1 MTLEELEPMRYV
13 VIAAAAIV
21 LNLPTQPP
29 VRPPEGQN
37 STFKVRRF
45 NQNPIIRPEMLPG
58 RDGDNINGPSL
69 IRAPEWLPNRLGR
82 YYLYFAHHAGT
93 YIRLAYAD
101 DLGGPW
107 TVHKPGT
114 LRNEQTVCGKSHIAS
129 PDVHVDDAAREIRMY
144 FHCFAN
150 GGNDQVTLVATSK
163 DGITFTSGSQPLGP
177 SYFRGFRWKGTH
189 YALAMP
195 GLFLRSGTG
204 LSDFERGQTL
214 FNEHMRHSAVKLDGD
229 VLSVFYTI
237 VGDVPERILLS
248 RIRLAA
254 DWQQWKESAPEVI
267 LEPETEY
274 EGASIALKPS
284 VRGLALGRLRELRDP
299 AIFEEAGRTYL
310 LYTVAGESGIAIG
323 ELVSQQH

>member
-1 MTLEELEPMRYV
+1 
-13 VIAAAAIV
+13 
-21 LNLPTQPP
+21 
-29 VRPPEGQN
+29 
-37 STFKVRRF
+37 
-45 NQNPIIRPEMLPG
+45 
-58 RDGDNINGPSL
+58 
-69 IRAPEWLPNRLGR
+69 
-82 YYLYFAHHAGT
+82 
-93 YIRLAYAD
+93 
-101 DLGGPW
+101 
-107 TVHKPGT
+107 
-114 LRNEQTVCGKSHIAS
+114 
-129 PDVHVDDAAREIRMY
+129 
-144 FHCFAN
+144 
-150 GGNDQVTLVATSK
+150 
-163 DGITFTSGSQPLGP
+163 
-177 SYFRGFRWKGTH
+177 
-189 YALAMP
+189 
-195 GLFLRSGTG
+195 

-229 VLSVFYTI
+229 VLSVFYTT